1 MRSVLNC
8 LCRTLFPLL
17 IALCLL
23 LSTAAAEEANDAP
36 LASPTLEE
44 AAMTAASFAQQ
55 YGGATSIQYALFMDG
70 DIAYSGALGLA
81 SIEDAAP
88 ATDSLLYGV
97 GSVSKV
103 YTAAAAMKLADEGKL
118 DLDAPVYTYLPDFTM
133 ADERYRD
140 ITMRMLLS
148 HSSGLMFAGMK
159 DAFLLDDPEDGTA
172 VGLLLSELASQR
184 LIADPGAYSVYC
196 NTGFTLAQLVV
207 ERLTGMPLGSYL
219 REALFVP
226 AGLEDTYACQDGF
239 DRERLARVYWSV
251 DPTRAVA
258 PDSTTVTGTGG
269 LYATARDLARFGA
282 MLCPGGGLLTEASS
296 EAMAQRE
303 YARGLWPDDGERDA
317 LGYGLGWDTV
327 HMLSFHQSGVQALCK
342 GGDTNQY
349 HAALVTLPEYGMAA
363 AVLTSGGL
371 STYNQLCAAR
381 MLIDALAEK
390 GVTVG
395 EDFALPQP
403 QRAEMPAG
411 LVECSGLYGAV
422 TGVLPVVITPDGTL
436 TLSQEVAGETYEQV
450 FTYCDDGY
458 FYNAAFSARVAP
470 VTRENG
476 LTYLYQEGY
485 SPLPGLSVLSTASYA
500 CQKLPENPMD
510 GETLAAWEARDG
522 KLYFMLN
529 AKYTSQAYAL
539 AMPMTNVEYR
549 DDLPGYIAANRLVGT
564 DRLEAV
570 LQIPGT
576 AGRDSMDMTFREED
590 GVEYLETASYVY
602 ADETVLRALATDE
615 APTIGEDGFARWYTI
630 GSELDGKTMSVLI
643 DGAGSFSVYTAEGTP
658 LAVSALYGDM
668 SATLPAGGYAVF
680 AGEAGTSFDL
690 AIE

>member
-1 MRSVLNC
+1 MRSVC
-8 LCRTLFPLL
+8 KFLCKPLAFLL
-17 IALCLL
+17 IALCAAF
-23 LSTAAAEEANDAP
+23 SSAAAEQP
-36 LASPTLEE
+36 SSPSLQE
-44 AAMTAASFAQQ
+44 AAATAASLAQQ
-55 YGGATSIQYALFMDG
+55 YGGAASIQYALFMDG
-70 DIAYSGALGLA
+70 DIAYSGALGMA
-81 SIEDAAP
+81 SVEDAVP
-88 ATDSLLYGV
+88 ATDGLLYGI
-97 GSVSKV
+97 GSISKV
-103 YTAAAAMKLADEGKL
+103 YTAAAAMKLVDEGKL
-118 DLDAPVYTYLPDFTM
+118 DLDTPVCTYLPDFTM

-140 ITMRMLLS
+140 ITMRMLLN

-159 DAFLLDDPEDGTA
+159 DAFLLNDPEDNTA
-172 VGLLLSELASQR
+172 AGLLLSELASQR

-196 NTGFTLAQLVV
+196 NTGFTLAQLVI
-207 ERLTGMPLGSYL
+207 ERLTGMPLGRYL
-219 REALFVP
+219 REALLAP
-226 AGLEDTYACQDGF
+226 AGLEDTFACQDAF
-239 DRERLARVYWSV
+239 DRERMARVYWSV

-258 PDSTTVTGTGG
+258 TDSTTITGTGG
-269 LYATARDLARFGA
+269 LYATACDLARFGA
-282 MLCPGGGLLTEASS
+282 MLCPGGGLLSEASS

-303 YARGLWPDDGERDA
+303 YARGLWPEDGERDA

-327 HMLSFHQSGVQALCK
+327 HMLPFHQSGVQALCK

-381 MLIDALAEK
+381 MLIDALAQK
-390 GVTVG
+390 GVTID
-395 EDFALPQP
+395 EAIALPQ
-403 QRAEMPAG
+403 AEPAPMPAE
-411 LVECSGLYGAV
+411 LVEYSGLYGAM
-422 TGVLPVVITPDGTL
+422 TGALPIVITPDGTL

-458 FYNAAFSARVAP
+458 FYDAAFSARVAP

-485 SPLPGLSVLSTASYA
+485 SPLPGLTVLSTASYA

-510 GETLAAWEARDG
+510 EETAAVWAARDG
-522 KLYFMLN
+522 KRYFMLN

-549 DDLPGYIAANRLVGT
+549 DDLPGYIAASRLVGT

-570 LQIPGT
+570 VQIPGT
-576 AGRDSMDMTFREED
+576 AGRDSMDMTFRTED

-602 ADETVLRALATDE
+602 ADESVLRALAPGE

-630 GSELDGKTMSVLI
+630 GSELDGQTMRVEAN
-643 DGAGSFSVYTAEGTP
+643 GPGSFAVYTADGTP
-658 LAVSALYGDM
+658 VAVSSLYGDM
-668 SATLPAGGYAVF
+668 SAALPAGGYAVF
-680 AGEAGTSFDL
+680 AGETGTSFDL
-690 AIE
+690 VIE